1 MVLEEWSSG
10 KGCVLC
16 FALELSAQ
24 SFDMPNIVIT
34 ALGLVIFLL
43 ELIHVAGKK

>member
-1 MVLEEWSSG
+1 MVVEEWSSG
-10 KGCVLC
+10 KGCVC

-24 SFDMPNIVIT
+24 SFDMPNNVIT

>member
-1 MVLEEWSSG
+1 M
-10 KGCVLC
+10 C

-24 SFDMPNIVIT
+24 SFVMPNNVIT

-43 ELIHVAGKK
+43 ELFHVAGKK